1 MPTRIPQDR
10 ITSALEHWYWNK
22 EVEPQLRAAALRQTL
37 ASTRLLALR
46 DPQLNPGVAPVADG
60 CAVFQGRGAMGS
72 FARELGTSRSVSE
85 KELRALEEFYDDHA
99 CPVRIWVSGRTHK
112 SLLEMLH
119 DRGYASS
126 SPSFV
131 WLRSLESDPVA
142 CEHPEIEVVCVP
154 TDLYNGWIQTVA
166 AGFFEQNEAAPT
178 TAVPNS
184 LIDLFFALG
193 CGPDDQAFLAR
204 KDGAFVGGAVLQ
216 MSDGIA
222 MLRTAST
229 RFIHRN
235 SGVHQ
240 ALVAARLERAQQRGA
255 RIALSQSLVSGP
267 SAHNLR
273 KLGFHPLRSGCMMEK
288 RVMQKG

>member
-1 MPTRIPQDR
+1 MPTHIPQDR

-46 DPQLNPGVAPVADG
+46 DPQLNPSVVPVADG
-60 CAVFQGRGAMGS
+60 CAVFQGRDAMGS
-72 FARELGTSRSVSE
+72 FARELGTSRPVTAR
-85 KELRALEEFYDDHA
+85 ELQAVEEFYTDHD
-99 CPVRIWVSGRTHK
+99 CPVRVWVSGRTHK

-119 DRGYASS
+119 EQGYAPS
-126 SPSFV
+126 SPSFI
-131 WLRSLESDPVA
+131 WLRSLESDSVS
-142 CEHPEIEVVCVP
+142 CEHPEIEIVP
-154 TDLYNGWIQTVA
+154 VPMDLYNGWIQTVA
-166 AGFFEQNEAAPT
+166 AGFFEQNGAASAS
-178 TAVPNS
+178 AVPDS
-184 LIDLFFALG
+184 LFDLFFALG
-193 CGPDDQAFLAR
+193 CGPDDQAFLAH
-204 KDGAFVGGAVLQ
+204 KDGGFVGGAVLQ

-240 ALVAARLERAQQRGA
+240 ALVAARLKCAQAQGA
-255 RIALSQSLVSGP
+255 KLAVSQSLPSGP

-273 KLGFHPLRSGCMMEK
+273 KLGFQPLRSGCMMEK
-288 RVMQKG
+288 RIAR